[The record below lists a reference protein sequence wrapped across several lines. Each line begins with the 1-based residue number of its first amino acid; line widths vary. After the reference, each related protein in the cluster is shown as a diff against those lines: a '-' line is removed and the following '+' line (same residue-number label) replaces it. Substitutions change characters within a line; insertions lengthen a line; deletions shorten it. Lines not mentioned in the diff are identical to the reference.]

1 MENYFTPFASDISEF
16 ELPEAFDFPFYYT
29 PHPLAQRAA
38 EELQQY
44 LRQQSDWYHDFGM
57 EPHSSP
63 KACGKMFGVL
73 VVRNQQGELG
83 YLKAFSGKMV
93 DTMRLP
99 PFVPPVFDTLV
110 EGDFYKRG
118 EAELNV
124 LNARL
129 AELESDQHYLDL
141 EKQWRDF
148 QSEAEEQL
156 MQLRQSNKKAKQ
168 IRDQRRKQ
176 AKAELNLQEQQAL
189 EEVLR
194 KESTHLSYQVK
205 KLKLALEEK
214 EAALKA
220 ELNPYREE
228 IEGLREARKTKS
240 AGLQVQIFKE
250 FQFLNAEQ
258 EKESLYTI
266 FKNAVNE
273 NPPAGAGDCAAPKLL
288 HFGYQQQLEPIC
300 MAEFWWG
307 RPPRNEVRKHLQYYT
322 SCRGKCEPILGHML
336 RGLKVQPNPML
347 QKANAPEALEL
358 LYQDEHLVAVNKPH
372 EFLSVPGKLVEDSV
386 YLRMK
391 EQFPEATGPLIV
403 HRLDMSTS
411 GILLIPLSREA
422 HKNLQWQ
429 FKKRTV
435 RKTYLAVLE
444 GLVSEEEGLINLPL
458 RVDLDDRPRQLVCY
472 DYGKPAVTKWKVLA
486 RREGETLIQFHPITG
501 RTHQL
506 RVHAAHADGLGC
518 PIKGDDLYGR
528 AADRLYLHA
537 AKIEFK
543 HPISGEDLLIKA
555 PVNWASF

>member
-1 MENYFTPFASDISEF
+1 MEAYFTPFKTDISEI
-16 ELPEAFDFPFYYT
+16 EPPQQFDFPFYYS
-29 PHPLAQRAA
+29 PHPLAQIAA
-38 EELQQY
+38 EELQGY
-44 LRQQSDWYHDFGM
+44 LRQQQDWQHDFGRD
-57 EPHSSP
+57 PDSPP

-73 VVRNQQGELG
+73 VVRNAKGQFG
-83 YLKAFSGKMV
+83 YLKAFSGKMAE
-93 DTMRLP
+93 TMLLP

-129 AELESDQHYLDL
+129 EELETDARYLALEQEWAQWQIESQSRMEALRQRNKAAKKSRDLRRAQAKEELSSGAFQDL
-141 EKQWRDF
+141 E
-148 QSEAEEQL
+148 QL
-156 MQLRQSNKKAKQ
+156 LK
-168 IRDQRRKQ
+168 
-176 AKAELNLQEQQAL
+176 
-189 EEVLR
+189 
-194 KESTHLSYQVK
+194 KESTHQSYQVK
-205 KLKLALEEK
+205 KFKVALEE
-214 EAALKA
+214 EERALLIQL
-220 ELNPYREE
+220 EPYRQEME
-228 IEGLREARKTKS
+228 ALREARKSKS

-250 FQFLNAEQ
+250 FQFLNANH

-266 FKNAVNE
+266 FKNTVNE

-288 HFGYQQQLEPIC
+288 HFAYQHKLAPIC

-336 RGLKVQPNPML
+336 QGLQVAENPML
-347 QKANAPEALEL
+347 KKSEGPKELEIL
-358 LYQDEHLVAVNKPH
+358 FEDEHMVAINKPH
-372 EFLSVPGKLVEDSV
+372 EFLSVPGKTVEDSV

-391 EQFPEATGPLIV
+391 ESYPEATGPLIV

-429 FKKRTV
+429 FKKRSIQ
-435 RKTYLAVLE
+435 KTYLAVLE
-444 GLVSEEEGLINLPL
+444 GAVEGEEGLINLPL

-486 RREGETLIQFHPITG
+486 RKEGETLIQFHPITG

-506 RVHAAHADGLGC
+506 RVHAAHADGLGL

-528 AADRLYLHA
+528 PADRLYLHA
-537 AKIEFK
+537 AEIEFK
-543 HPISGEDLLIKA
+543 HPIDGSSLHVEA
-555 PVNWASF
+555 PVDWTW